1 MALDLK
7 TKKAYDHITYDGS
20 SKINDSRIIHDSYS
34 MNIKIKLLL
43 VYKIR
48 EYFVVA
54 PLNDIRKQNAI

>member
-54 PLNDIRKQNAI
+54 Q